1 MTTTSTSKSSAG
13 KRRFTFS
20 MTDEKKAA
28 LRDVAAQRFAGNESA
43 ALEFAVDVLTVLMAD
58 ASVRGQTTATDA
70 LQTFVALH
78 KGK

>member
-1 MTTTSTSKSSAG
+1 MSPAV
-13 KRRFTFS
+13 
-20 MTDEKKAA
+20 KAR

-70 LQTFVALH
+70 LQTFVGLH
-78 KGK
+78 RGK